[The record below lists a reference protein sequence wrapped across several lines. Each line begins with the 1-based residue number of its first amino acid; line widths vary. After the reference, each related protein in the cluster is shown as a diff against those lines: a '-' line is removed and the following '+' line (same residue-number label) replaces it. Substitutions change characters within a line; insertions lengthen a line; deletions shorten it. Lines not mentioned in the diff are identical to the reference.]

1 VLSPGEPVPR
11 EAAVAAVLR
20 VDETVAG
27 GVELLFIRRA
37 EFAGDPWSGQ
47 IAFPGGRRE
56 PGDASLRET
65 AVRETREELALD
77 LALDGR
83 LLGTLDDLNPRN
95 PALPAIVVRPFVFAA
110 APRAPLMPSHEVA
123 AALWM
128 PVSAL
133 LAREASVLSVVRP
146 RGVDMHVPSV
156 VHGGHVIWGMT
167 ERMLRQLLARFAED
181 HILP

>member
-1 VLSPGEPVPR
+1 
-11 EAAVAAVLR
+11 VLR
-20 VDETVAG
+20 VDEVVPG

-56 PGDASLRET
+56 PGDASLEET

-77 LALDGR
+77 LARDGR
-83 LLGTLDDLNPRN
+83 LLGTLDDLYPRH
-95 PALPAIVVRPFVFAA
+95 PALPAIMVRPYVFAA

-133 LAREASVLSVVRP
+133 LARESSVLSVVRP

-156 VHGGHVIWGMT
+156 VHDGHVIWGMT
-167 ERMLRQLLARFAED
+167 ERMLRQLLARFAGD
-181 HILP
+181 GAVG